1 MSKKKNITT
10 EDLSKFFPDYTITLD
25 GEPDFSITEDVE
37 KHTIDIGK
45 KGKKGKIDNDRK
57 SVNINKITLDKV
69 PDNTKN
75 TIKSDESGTLGDIRK
90 NLNDSIKTL
99 HDMTNRIKD
108 SFKDEDA
115 AKDSTS
121 PFLPLD
127 ISPDPDAKFDDFD
140 FDDDFMYDSPIP
152 YICGVT
158 HSMRFNVLDGYT
170 LTPER
175 MNNIINELPN
185 DIVIMSIDIDP
196 DDDTVSIDFDLR
208 D

>member
-10 EDLSKFFPDYTITLD
+10 EDLFKFFPDYTITLD

-37 KHTIDIGK
+37 KRTIDI
-45 KGKKGKIDNDRK
+45 GKKGKIDNDRK

-75 TIKSDESGTLGDIRK
+75 TIKSDESSTLGDIRK

-99 HDMTNRIKD
+99 HDMTDKIKD

-121 PFLPLD
+121 PFLPMD
-127 ISPDPDAKFDDFD
+127 ISPDDK
-140 FDDDFMYDSPIP
+140 YDETIQ
-152 YICGVT
+152 YIRGVA
-158 HSMRFNVLDGYT
+158 HSMRFDVLDVYS

-175 MNNIINELPN
+175 MIDIISELPD

-196 DDDTVSIDFDLR
+196 FDDTITIDFDLR

>member
-1 MSKKKNITT
+1 MSKKNITT

-37 KHTIDIGK
+37 KRTIDIGK
-45 KGKKGKIDNDRK
+45 KDKKGKIDNNRK
-57 SVNINKITLDKV
+57 SVNINKITLEKT
-69 PDNTKN
+69 PDTTKN
-75 TIKSDESGTLGDIRK
+75 IIKSDESDTLGDIRK

-99 HDMTNRIKD
+99 HDMADKIKD

-121 PFLPLD
+121 PFLPMD
-127 ISPDPDAKFDDFD
+127 ISPDDKCDDFG
-140 FDDDFMYDSPIP
+140 FDDDFMHDSTNQ
-152 YICGVT
+152 YIRGVA
-158 HSMRFNVLDGYT
+158 HSMRFNVLDVYS

-175 MNNIINELPN
+175 MIDIISELPD

-196 DDDTVSIDFDLR
+196 FDDTITIDFDLH